1 MTNPQLSIQT
11 VVVSPYEQNCR
22 IITNHLTQTTT
33 IIDPGADA
41 DRIIQHADPTL
52 YPIESIYLTHCHI
65 DHCGGTTHLLHILE
79 TKFNQKPLLYYHSA
93 DIPLAQAVDFLAR
106 ERGWGPNCHSP
117 KPADIDLKN
126 LSDFFIGKTP
136 AKILFT
142 PGHAPGHCAL
152 FIPEITIHYQDDD
165 VEGTLTAPI
174 LFAGDALFKQSI
186 GRTDLPFGNLSDLL
200 KSIKAHF
207 LTLPETTLVLSGHG
221 PITTIG
227 DEKKNNPFL
236 KRLST

>member
-1 MTNPQLSIQT
+1 MLRPHLNIQT
-11 VVVSPYEQNCR
+11 LVVSPYEQNCR
-22 IITNHLTQTTT
+22 IFTNLLTQTTT

-41 DRIIQHADPTL
+41 ERIIEKATPAL
-52 YPIESIYLTHCHI
+52 YPVESIYLTHCHI
-65 DHCGGTTHLLHILE
+65 DHCGGTTHLLKLLE

-93 DIPLAQAVDFLAR
+93 DIPLAQAVDLLATQ
-106 ERGWGPNCHSP
+106 RGWGPNCKSP
-117 KPADIDLKN
+117 KPADKDLDG
-126 LSDFFIGKTP
+126 LSEFYVGKIP

-152 FIPEITIHYQDDD
+152 FLSDITVNYQDAA
-165 VEGTLTAPI
+165 VNETFSAPI
-174 LFAGDALFKQSI
+174 LIAGDALFKQSI
-186 GRTDLPFGNLSDLL
+186 GRTDLPFGNTIELL
-200 KSIKAHF
+200 KSIKTQF
-207 LTLPETTLVLSGHG
+207 LPLPDTTIVLSGHG